1 MPKKT
6 EILEQNQDEKE
17 IAKATKKTGTTKKST
32 TKKASTTSKTT
43 AQKLQKLLLQRKQ
56 LLKKVQKL
64 KLRLKLKPQQEN
76 VLPQKLL
83 EQRKLPFQMMK
94 F

>member
-17 IAKATKKTGTTKKST
+17 IAKATKKTGTTRKSA

-43 AQKLQKLLLQRKQ
+43 A
-56 LLKKVQKL
+56 KKAQKL
-64 KLRLKLKPQQEN
+64 KLRLRLNPQQEN

-83 EQRKLPFQMMK
+83 EQRKLPFQMMR